1 MGFPIF
7 FTQPQNL
14 MTRKLSASLV
24 ILAFAAAATAGA
36 QTSQPKEIGADAG
49 VVIGLGGGSF
59 TTIAIPAQA
68 VRVGFPIGLRTS
80 LEPKLGIIIVTGD
93 GDTFTQY
100 RGELGLLYGLGSSRY
115 PGAYQRAGLYVRP
128 FIGIA
133 GVSGGDDSAA
143 SGILGAG
150 IGARMPIMSRL
161 SSRFEANFAH
171 EFGDHDGN
179 EIGLL
184 AGLSFYTR

>member
-1 MGFPIF
+1 MKR
-7 FTQPQNL
+7 N
-14 MTRKLSASLV
+14 LSASIVL
-24 ILAFAAAATAGA
+24 LAFAAATAGA
-36 QTSQPKEIGADAG
+36 QTPQPKEIGADAG
-49 VVIGLGGGSF
+49 VVIGLGDNSF
-59 TTIAIPAQA
+59 TTISIPAQA

-80 LEPKLGIIIVTGD
+80 LEPKFGITIVTGD

-100 RGELGLLYGLGSSRY
+100 RGELGLLYSLGSSRY

-133 GVSGGDDSAA
+133 GFSSDGDSDAN
-143 SGILGAG
+143 GILGAG
-150 IGARMPIMSRL
+150 IGTRIPLISRL

-171 EFGDHDGN
+171 EFGDGDGN
-179 EIGLL
+179 QIGLL